1 MGLFKEDIS
10 LKIKNGGGLVLPPAT
25 LLPKERRAG
34 TRRGKPACRALSL
47 SLQHLLFMCCWS
59 CMQSQQGSA
68 VTAWAW

>member
-34 TRRGKPACRALSL
+34 TRRAFLVFPA
-47 SLQHLLFMCCWS
+47 H
-59 CMQSQQGSA
+59 
-68 VTAWAW
+68 TP